1 MYVYVLHPYC
11 AESYDKNYRDIACE
25 VNVRRV
31 NLDGKFMTQS
41 FLFSCVANNETE
53 LIRHQYHFTA

>member
-53 LIRHQYHFTA
+53 LIR